1 MNHVIHLPEYGF
13 LSISGKDAT
22 KFFQGY
28 TTCELNDLNST
39 QSAIGATCNL
49 KGRMLASYRIISI
62 DDGLLMRMDRCL
74 VEPMIEF
81 LKKYIVFSKAS
92 LHDLSDSYRCY
103 GQITDASD
111 STGSTNTII
120 SCPPEKDHWLQ
131 TMLGPVICVESE
143 NSDTKSA
150 PATDTKTQRCELWL
164 DGSSAPEQSLPV
176 SDSDADLWH
185 QAEIAQGLAWV
196 TTETSEEF
204 IPQMFDYDKVGAISF
219 EKGCYLGQEIV
230 ARMQSRGA
238 VKRRLH
244 TGSATSKQATGTTLL
259 DAKGRNTGM
268 IVASSSTNFLAVVQV
283 HATDQA
289 GNEEQQDEGHW
300 PIERNLLL
308 ANGESVEVRQL
319 RQ

>member
-1 MNHVIHLPEYGF
+1 
-13 LSISGKDAT
+13 
-22 KFFQGY
+22 
-28 TTCELNDLNST
+28 
-39 QSAIGATCNL
+39 
-49 KGRMLASYRIISI
+49 
-62 DDGLLMRMDRCL
+62 
-74 VEPMIEF
+74 MIEF

-120 SCPPEKDHWLQ
+120 SCPADKDHWLQ

-230 ARMQSRGA
+230 ARMQYRGA

-259 DAKGRNTGM
+259 DAKGRNAGM
-268 IVASSSTNFLAVVQV
+268 IVASSSANFLAVVQV
-283 HATDQA
+283 HAPDQA

>member
-13 LSISGKDAT
+13 LSISGKDAV

-49 KGRMLASYRIISI
+49 KGRMLASYRIISVE
-62 DDGLLMRMDRCL
+62 DGLLLRMDRFL

-81 LKKYIVFSKAS
+81 LKKYIVFSKAT

-103 GQITDASD
+103 GQISDTSD
-111 STGSTNTII
+111 SAGSANTII
-120 SCPPEKDHWLQ
+120 ACPSDKDLWLQ
-131 TMLGPVICVESE
+131 TKLGPSICVESE
-143 NSDTKSA
+143 NSDDKSRQ
-150 PATDTKTQRCELWL
+150 ATDTKTQRCELWL
-164 DGSSAPEQSLPV
+164 DVSSGPEQSLPV
-176 SDSDADLWH
+176 SESDADLWH
-185 QAEIAQGLAWV
+185 QAEIEQGLAWV
-196 TTETSEEF
+196 TAETSEEF

-230 ARMQSRGA
+230 ARMQYRGA

-244 TGSATSKQATGTTLL
+244 AGSATSQHANGTTLL
-259 DAKGRNTGM
+259 DTEDRNTGI

-283 HATDQA
+283 NLPDQSRS
-289 GNEEQQDEGHW
+289 EDQQDENHW
-300 PIERNLLL
+300 PVKRNLRI